1 MRETPRA
8 RAMAPS
14 RASSSSVTTLPVG
27 LVGRDTQM
35 AATSSTA
42 STPSKST
49 PYLKSLSPS
58 SVIIERRAVSMPGES
73 PASAYP
79 MYSGE
84 SGRRMR
90 GARRPSLSE
99 AGPASRLNRAM
110 NADWL
115 PLVSAMLRSVT
126 SQPCSRRRNPARARA
141 KPRSPCGASYVPIAR
156 SNAPSC
162 CRRACIRTRKTISAA
177 GMRLGFPPPRFMMS
191 PPPAAIAPRSSMSER
206 VPDSLVSR
214 CPNAETFMPPSP
226 VRCPRPFRRTAG
238 RRPDAFRVP
247 ARRGPRARALG
258 LPPPSCG
265 DAG

>member
-1 MRETPRA
+1 MSGTPRA
-8 RAMAPS
+8 RATTPS

-27 LVGRDTQM
+27 LVGRDTQI

-42 STPSKST
+42 STSSKST
-49 PYLKSLSPS
+49 PYLKSPSPR
-58 SVIIERRAVSMPGES
+58 SVIVDRRAVSIPGES

-90 GARRPSLSE
+90 GERRSPPSSPAR
-99 AGPASRLNRAM
+99 GPANRLNRAM

-115 PLVSAMLRSVT
+115 PLVSAMLRSDT

-141 KPRSPCGASYVPIAR
+141 KSRSPSGASYVPIAR
-156 SNAPSC
+156 SNAPSRC
-162 CRRACIRTRKTISAA
+162 MRACNRTRKTISAA

-191 PPPAAIAPRSSMSER
+191 PPAAAIAPRSSMSER

-214 CPNAETFMPPSP
+214 CPNAERFISPSP
-226 VRCPRPFRRTAG
+226 VSSSQPLR
-238 RRPDAFRVP
+238 DV
-247 ARRGPRARALG
+247 ARDR
-258 LPPPSCG
+258 
-265 DAG
+265 